1 MAQPA
6 AAPKPRAFSRFSKAL
21 PSVPQ
26 LLRPS
31 SNSSSALS
39 STSPSS
45 ASHQLSPLPP
55 PPKDLPDPPP
65 PPKDLPDLPPLP
77 KDLPDLPPPPPP
89 PPHEDASH
97 THAVPPQLFDKSPY
111 LPSIPGAFPTEHTPS
126 ASPQKMSIPRR
137 PVGGTNNVILSPFP
151 EPSPTASISSLIS
164 AYSRPYETPTTTPHD
179 GAYPDTPLASSRE
192 ASPPPDAPAVPDMT
206 PVGATNHNRLP
217 ASPTDSSLTDR
228 DEAPVPPSKPEIWR
242 RRPFNDDREISGL
255 TLDHSHGSTISSAM
269 SIMSTSTT
277 STQRPP
283 TASQDEPSQSQPAK
297 PRKPPS
303 TGGLPGRNV
312 RPSATVEDDSPSS
325 TTSTQLTMN
334 SVQNKQLLPSL
345 PENAG
350 APPTNRPPTPEYQNG
365 ESRAA
370 IVTTFTSPASPASS
384 PESLNSS
391 SPEYAKELAP
401 PLPRNPSRNAP
412 TSTMT
417 KLGPVTSSSMLT
429 EMPRRKPVTSRML
442 TTAPSSASIA
452 SFATAPLPTNEVSS
466 AIAPLPAS
474 VVSPATTPL
483 AASVVSPAIAPS
495 PVNGDSFTNKSELLS
510 ATGSSFPGDSRRAQ
524 TPVSA
529 STPSGQPRGSSSS
542 PTLQFRRDQDQTP
555 RPQRRPASDQRIVQT
570 QQGPMYRGRDG
581 TLYPEMKNLREPD
594 PRAFHFPTWK
604 GKETTTTSVDGVHA
618 APALND
624 SHHSCFQKHAIM
636 YRRTNRH
643 YPLTCQTCRK
653 ANADD
658 RWACTF
664 CHLRICESCF
674 RTFDTN
680 QRNLKKLVAAID
692 DRAPMSLSSD
702 SRPASAFG
710 L

>member
-6 AAPKPRAFSRFSKAL
+6 TAPKPRGFSRFSKAL

-39 STSPSS
+39 STSPRS
-45 ASHQLSPLPP
+45 ASRQLSPLPP
-55 PPKDLPDPPP
+55 APKDLPDPPP
-65 PPKDLPDLPPLP
+65 PP

-97 THAVPPQLFDKSPY
+97 THAVPPEFFDKSPS
-111 LPSIPGAFPTEHTPS
+111 LPSIPGAFPPEHTPA
-126 ASPQKMSIPRR
+126 ASPRKMSIPRR

-164 AYSRPYETPTTTPHD
+164 AYSRPYETPTTTPHNV
-179 GAYPDTPLASSRE
+179 AYPDTPLTSSRE
-192 ASPPPDAPAVPDMT
+192 ASPPPDAPAVPAVPDKT

-217 ASPTDSSLTDR
+217 ASPSNASLTDR
-228 DEAPVPPSKPEIWR
+228 DEAPAPPSKPEIWR
-242 RRPFNDDREISGL
+242 RRPLNDNREISGL
-255 TLDHSHGSTISSAM
+255 KLDHSHGSTISSAM

-303 TGGLPGRNV
+303 TAGLPGRNV
-312 RPSATVEDDSPSS
+312 RPSATPEDDAPSS
-325 TTSTQLTMN
+325 TTSTQPTMN
-334 SVQNKQLLPSL
+334 SVQNKQSLPSL

-350 APPTNRPPTPEYQNG
+350 TPPTNRPPTPEYQNG

-370 IVTTFTSPASPASS
+370 VVTTFTSPASPASS

-391 SPEYAKELAP
+391 SPEYAKELP
-401 PLPRNPSRNAP
+401 PPPPRNPSRNAP
-412 TSTMT
+412 TSTNT
-417 KLGPVTSSSMLT
+417 KLDPVTSSSMLT
-429 EMPRRKPVTSRML
+429 EMPRRKPVTSGML
-442 TTAPSSASIA
+442 TTAPSSASVA
-452 SFATAPLPTNEVSS
+452 SFATALLPTSEVSS
-466 AIAPLPAS
+466 ATAPSPAS
-474 VVSPATTPL
+474 VVSPATAPIPT
-483 AASVVSPAIAPS
+483 SVVSPAIAPS
-495 PVNGDSFTNKSELLS
+495 PVNGDPFANKSELLP
-510 ATGSSFPGDSRRAQ
+510 ATGPSFPGDSRHAQ

-529 STPSGQPRGSSSS
+529 STPSGQSRGSSSS
-542 PTLQFRRDQDQTP
+542 PTRQFRRDQDQTP
-555 RPQRRPASDQRIVQT
+555 RQQRRLASDQRIVQT

-643 YPLTCQTCRK
+643 YPLTCQTCSK

-674 RTFDTN
+674 KTFDTN
-680 QRNLKKLVAAID
+680 QRDLKKLVAAID
-692 DRAPMSLSSD
+692 GTPLSLSSD

>member
-6 AAPKPRAFSRFSKAL
+6 TASKPRGFSRFSKAL

-31 SNSSSALS
+31 SNSSSAWS
-39 STSPSS
+39 STSPRS

-55 PPKDLPDPPP
+55 PPKDLPNPPP

-77 KDLPDLPPPPPP
+77 KNLPDLPP

-97 THAVPPQLFDKSPY
+97 AHAVPPQSFDKSPS
-111 LPSIPGAFPTEHTPS
+111 LPSIPGAFPSEHTPA

-164 AYSRPYETPTTTPHD
+164 AYSRPYETPTTTPHT
-179 GAYPDTPLASSRE
+179 AVYPDTPLASSRE
-192 ASPPPDAPAVPDMT
+192 ASPPPDAPAVPDKT
-206 PVGATNHNRLP
+206 PVGATNHNRLH
-217 ASPTDSSLTDR
+217 ASPSNASLTDR
-228 DEAPVPPSKPEIWR
+228 DEAPDPPSKPEIWR
-242 RRPFNDDREISGL
+242 RRPLNDNREISEL
-255 TLDHSHGSTISSAM
+255 KLDHSHGSTISSAM
-269 SIMSTSTT
+269 SSMSASTT

-283 TASQDEPSQSQPAK
+283 TALQDESSQSQPAK
-297 PRKPPS
+297 TRKPPS

-312 RPSATVEDDSPSS
+312 RPSAAPEDDAPSS
-325 TTSTQLTMN
+325 TTSAQLTIN
-334 SVQNKQLLPSL
+334 PLLSKQSLPSL
-345 PENAG
+345 PETA
-350 APPTNRPPTPEYQNG
+350 ATPPTNRPPTPEYQNG

-370 IVTTFTSPASPASS
+370 VVTTFTSPASPASS
-384 PESLNSS
+384 PESANSS
-391 SPEYAKELAP
+391 LPECAQELP
-401 PLPRNPSRNAP
+401 PPPPRNPNRNAP
-412 TSTMT
+412 SSTVT
-417 KLGPVTSSSMLT
+417 KLGPVTSTSTLT
-429 EMPRRKPVTSRML
+429 EMLRRKPVTS
-442 TTAPSSASIA
+442 A
-452 SFATAPLPTNEVSS
+452 SFATAPLPTSEVSS
-466 AIAPLPAS
+466 ATALLPTSEVSSATAPLPTS
-474 VVSPATTPL
+474 VVSPA
-483 AASVVSPAIAPS
+483 VAPS
-495 PVNGDSFTNKSELLS
+495 PVNGDPFANKSELLS
-510 ATGSSFPGDSRRAQ
+510 ATGPSFPSDSRRAN

-529 STPSGQPRGSSSS
+529 SAPSGQSRGASSS
-542 PTLQFRRDQDQTP
+542 PTRRFRRDPDQTP
-555 RPQRRPASDQRIVQT
+555 RQQRRPASDPRIVQT
-570 QQGPMYRGRDG
+570 EQGPMYRGRDG

-604 GKETTTTSVDGVHA
+604 GKETTTTSFDGVHA

-636 YRRTNRH
+636 HRRTNRH
-643 YPLTCQTCRK
+643 YPLTCQTCSK

-680 QRNLKKLVAAID
+680 QRDLKKLVATID
-692 DRAPMSLSSD
+692 GRTPLSLSSD
-702 SRPASAFG
+702 ARSASAFG